1 MYDHESTFPRQP
13 PPSPPCSCT
22 RGSVLLKDLLPKE
35 QREAI
40 MQRRAKEFQQ
50 HKARTSSVLSKLLY
64 ALPNS
69 PLQYPIQG
77 YTVRPLTPT
86 LIPVLGLHAGERDSY
101 KVFLN
106 VSKGILTTATADTQ
120 VTVKGAGTRELS
132 IESSSLVFLNELLAK
147 VSYTSSIYHINTGD
161 LAFFRF
167 ENHEVVFPI
176 AIKQPQVPVLYDM
189 GTDIQSQVT
198 ILTKTFLRYPQLK
211 VLLASIQQFYPNIT
225 VIIADDSL
233 EPERIS
239 GKNIQQYIMPPAQ
252 GWFAG
257 RNLAVSQV
265 ITKYFLWVD
274 DDFIFTQNTKIEEFL
289 KVMEA
294 VPELDV
300 VGGSLEG
307 NTGNRF
313 CFSLLY
319 EEGDDVEG
327 GCLIRKYG
335 ETFHPLPDFPK
346 CSFTHGVVNFF
357 LARTDAVRRVGF
369 DPQLQRVG
377 HSEFFMDGL
386 GLMMVATCKD
396 VEVGHQRKTKENNNP
411 RYQEFRKPKN
421 IGGFKSQLHYFK
433 NHLKCVRYSF
443 KASE

>member
-1 MYDHESTFPRQP
+1 VFYLFSQLHCVP
-13 PPSPPCSCT
+13 
-22 RGSVLLKDLLPKE
+22 LL
-35 QREAI
+35 
-40 MQRRAKEFQQ
+40 
-50 HKARTSSVLSKLLY
+50 HRTSSVLSKLLY

-77 YTVRPLTPT
+77 YTVRS
-86 LIPVLGLHAGERDSY
+86 LISIDL
-101 KVFLN
+101 KC
-106 VSKGILTTATADTQ
+106 
-120 VTVKGAGTRELS
+120 AGTRELS

-161 LAFFRF
+161 LGIVTF
-167 ENHEVVFPI
+167 VFLCPS
-176 AIKQPQVPVLYDM
+176 
-189 GTDIQSQVT
+189 DIQSQVT

-300 VGGSLEG
+300 VRTYRKLLNRQNYIATCEPGS
-307 NTGNRF
+307 
-313 CFSLLY
+313 S
-319 EEGDDVEG
+319 

>member
-1 MYDHESTFPRQP
+1 
-13 PPSPPCSCT
+13 
-22 RGSVLLKDLLPKE
+22 
-35 QREAI
+35 
-40 MQRRAKEFQQ
+40 
-50 HKARTSSVLSKLLY
+50 
-64 ALPNS
+64 PNS

-86 LIPVLGLHAGERDSY
+86 LIPGTFQL
-101 KVFLN
+101 FC
-106 VSKGILTTATADTQ
+106 
-120 VTVKGAGTRELS
+120 AGTRELS

-161 LAFFRF
+161 LELEMR
-167 ENHEVVFPI
+167 
-176 AIKQPQVPVLYDM
+176 
-189 GTDIQSQVT
+189 
-198 ILTKTFLRYPQLK
+198 TFLRYPQLK

-300 VGGSLEG
+300 VRTYRKLL
-307 NTGNRF
+307 NRQNYIAT
-313 CFSLLY
+313 C
-319 EEGDDVEG
+319 EPG

>member
-1 MYDHESTFPRQP
+1 PLILFHFMR
-13 PPSPPCSCT
+13 
-22 RGSVLLKDLLPKE
+22 LLISKQL
-35 QREAI
+35 
-40 MQRRAKEFQQ
+40 
-50 HKARTSSVLSKLLY
+50 TSSVLSKLLY

-77 YTVRPLTPT
+77 YTVRS
-86 LIPVLGLHAGERDSY
+86 LISIDL
-101 KVFLN
+101 KC
-106 VSKGILTTATADTQ
+106 
-120 VTVKGAGTRELS
+120 AGTRELS

-161 LAFFRF
+161 LELEMR
-167 ENHEVVFPI
+167 
-176 AIKQPQVPVLYDM
+176 
-189 GTDIQSQVT
+189 
-198 ILTKTFLRYPQLK
+198 TFLRYPQLK

>member
-1 MYDHESTFPRQP
+1 MYNYCLGRNMKLLFLKGGNIRCSRWRSIFQSSRSTFPRQP

-35 QREAI
+35 QRERLAQI
-40 MQRRAKEFQQ
+40 QQ
-50 HKARTSSVLSKLLY
+50 NGTSSVLSKLLY

-77 YTVRPLTPT
+77 YTVRS
-86 LIPVLGLHAGERDSY
+86 LISIDLKCNL
-101 KVFLN
+101 KTVF
-106 VSKGILTTATADTQ
+106 KH
-120 VTVKGAGTRELS
+120 
-132 IESSSLVFLNELLAK
+132 SSSLVFLNELLAK

-161 LAFFRF
+161 LVLCISVTF
-167 ENHEVVFPI
+167 VFLCPS
-176 AIKQPQVPVLYDM
+176 
-189 GTDIQSQVT
+189 DIQSQVT

-289 KVMEA
+289 K
-294 VPELDV
+294 